1 MINKVNQTVK
11 AIIYSK
17 GKILLQLRD
26 EKPNIFYPGCWGLF
40 GGNVDKNEEPVDALK
55 RELEEEIRFQPKT
68 LKLLFS
74 WNHYKYNSILH
85 FFLVPLSIDYEDL
98 CLNEGQSMKLFSL
111 EEINKLKITPS
122 LKKNL
127 HKMDQQLLYN

>member
-40 GGNVDKNEEPVDALK
+40 GGNVDENEDPIYALK
-55 RELEEEIRFQPKT
+55 RELEEEIGFRPKT
-68 LKLLFS
+68 LNLLFS

-98 CLNEGQSMKLFSL
+98 CLNEGQSMNLFSL
-111 EEINKLKITPS
+111 EQINKLKITPS
-122 LKKNL
+122 LEKNL
-127 HKMDQQLLYN
+127 HKIDQQLLN

>member
-98 CLNEGQSMKLFSL
+98 CLNEGQSMNLFSL
-111 EEINKLKITPS
+111 EQINKLKITPS
-122 LKKNL
+122 LEKNL
-127 HKMDQQLLYN
+127 HKIDQQLLYN

>member
-26 EKPNIFYPGCWGLF
+26 DKPNIFYPGCWGLF
-40 GGNVDKNEEPVDALK
+40 GGNVDENEDPIYALK
-55 RELEEEIRFQPKT
+55 RELEEEIGFRPKT
-68 LKLLFS
+68 LSLLFS

-98 CLNEGQSMKLFSL
+98 CLNEGQSMNLFSL
-111 EEINKLKITPS
+111 EQINKLKITPS
-122 LKKNL
+122 LEKNL
-127 HKMDQQLLYN
+127 HKIDQQLLYN